1 MTFNQAKVIIVGA
14 GPTGMTAAME
24 LARQGIPV
32 RLIEQTA
39 EPETTSRA
47 VGVQARTLELFEQ
60 RGIVDQMIARGNRGL
75 AGSIYDAGKRIFRLE
90 FNRIDSKYNYMLFI
104 SQAETEAI
112 LRDALAKQG
121 VMIEREVELHA
132 LSQSDRGDTVT
143 TVLKYKDGSL
153 ESATYD
159 YLIDAEGAHSIAR
172 TTVGLPFKGKTL
184 DESYA
189 LGDLYIE
196 GTLPETDFHIFS
208 SKYGFMGLFPMGN
221 ARFRIIASNPINKP
235 SKNTAPFLEEL
246 QQIYNQR
253 SHIPIRFHDMS
264 WSSWFRINS
273 RMIDTLRAGRIFL
286 GGDSAHIHSPAGA
299 QGMNTGIQ
307 DMINLAWK
315 LALVIKGKATHQ
327 LLDTY
332 SDERV
337 PVIRNVLTKTEGLTS
352 AIGSENPIF
361 RSVFDHIAPWIASTE
376 FVQENSTE
384 RMSQLSFHYRES
396 RLSVAD
402 GRQGEIHAGD
412 RIPDLLLV
420 QLSKPGEETHELQTN
435 LFRILS
441 PDSFTLLYSNITS
454 PEKTHKQAQS
464 LLSPW
469 KHLVHGYQVSG
480 VRDNE
485 RQFRRLFGTDPA
497 ILLVRPDSYV
507 AFTGSE
513 HSLPALAN
521 YLEQWFPTQPQSA
534 DRENEHARTYGLLE
548 RPLKGVDTD
557 SHLRSSATDRR
568 T

>member
-32 RLIEQTA
+32 RLIENTA
-39 EPETTSRA
+39 EPATTSRA

-60 RGIVDQMIARGNRGL
+60 RGMVDAMIARGNHGL
-75 AGSIYDAGKRIFRLE
+75 AGSIYDGGKRMFRLE
-90 FNRIDSKYNYMLFI
+90 FNHIDSKYNYMLFI

-112 LRDALAKQG
+112 LRDALTKQG

-132 LSQSDRGDTVT
+132 FSQSDRGDTVK
-143 TVLKYKDGSL
+143 TVLKHKDGSL

-172 TTVGLPFKGKTL
+172 TTLRLQFKGKTL

-189 LGDLYIE
+189 LGDLHIE
-196 GTLPETDFHIFS
+196 GNLPETDFHIFS
-208 SKYGFMGLFPMGN
+208 SEYGFMGLFPMGGG
-221 ARFRIIASNPINKP
+221 RFRTIASNPISKP
-235 SKNTAPFLEEL
+235 SKDTAPSLEEL

-253 SHIPIRFHDMS
+253 SHIPLRFHDMS

-273 RMIDTLRAGRIFL
+273 RMIETLRAGRIFL

-315 LALVIKGKATHQ
+315 LALVIKGEATHE

-332 SDERV
+332 SEERV

-352 AIGSENPIF
+352 VIGSENRIF
-361 RSVFDHIAPWIASTE
+361 RSVFDHIAPWIASME

-384 RMSQLSFHYRES
+384 RMSQLSLNYRES
-396 RLSVAD
+396 PLSVAD
-402 GRQGEIHAGD
+402 VRPGEIHAGD
-412 RIPDLLLV
+412 RIPDLVLM
-420 QLSKPGEETHELQTN
+420 QLSKPGEDPHETQTN
-435 LFRILS
+435 LFRLLT
-441 PDSFTLLYSNITS
+441 PDRFTLLYANITS
-454 PEKTHKQAQS
+454 PEKTHKQVQS

-469 KHLVHGYQVSG
+469 KHLVQGYQVSG
-480 VRDNE
+480 ARENE
-485 RQFRRLFGTDPA
+485 REFRHVFGTGPA
-497 ILLVRPDSYV
+497 ILLIRPDSYV
-507 AFTGSE
+507 AFTGSQ
-513 HSLPALAN
+513 HSVPPLAE
-521 YLEQWFPTQPQSA
+521 YLKQWFPTQPKSTTG
-534 DRENEHARTYGLLE
+534 RIEHARTYGLLE
-548 RPLKGVDTD
+548 LPLEGVDTD
-557 SHLRSSATDRR
+557 SHL
-568 T
+568 